1 MLHHYQFLNKFDGV
15 LQIRGK
21 VVTINTVTL
30 NYRFKGQVQLRDECD
45 ILLHMTLIYMKTLV
59 LVFVLKKQDHA
70 YAHIR
75 NNSFKNNIEASNLV
89 DDYLLKITM

>member
-1 MLHHYQFLNKFDGV
+1 
-15 LQIRGK
+15 
-21 VVTINTVTL
+21 
-30 NYRFKGQVQLRDECD
+30 
-45 ILLHMTLIYMKTLV
+45 MKTLV